1 MTKNT
6 VNNIQIILMKDRF
19 YFENILVTLDNLNIT
34 KPRRFAY
41 FLRWDTKT

>member
-6 VNNIQIILMKDRF
+6 VNNTQIILMKDRF

-34 KPRRFAY
+34 KPQQFAY

>member
-19 YFENILVTLDNLNIT
+19 YSENILVTLDNLNKT
-34 KPRRFAY
+34 KPRQFAY